1 MYGILPIRQK
11 AVPLQQEF
19 PPRPITMRTT
29 AGFRLYKC
37 RSIDIRIEKRN
48 KEVESRKELVWKI
61 AKLGVPLIVGQLGL
75 VLQSFADTMMVG
87 QYGTM
92 ELSASGFV
100 GNIFNLA
107 IFFLLGISFGTT
119 PVVGALF
126 SRNNYRGTARVFRE
140 SLLVNIAAGVL
151 VSLLLTM
158 LYVNIDKLGQ
168 PVELLPLIRP
178 YFLAQLASIL
188 FLAVFNSMKQF
199 SDALGRTRT
208 PMYIMLIS
216 NVLNVVLN
224 YIMIFGAAGC
234 PEMGLLGAG
243 IATLIAR
250 AFMPIAMG
258 VILMSRSYK
267 AYIRP
272 ETTERAIGLTRLG
285 MVHLTMLGLPIA
297 IQLCLEA
304 SSFNI
309 VALFMGWLGTIP
321 LAAHQVMCTIST
333 LCFQVLYG
341 IGGAASILVSQHR
354 GRNDWMRLKRTVKTA
369 YVMALCCAVMMTTLI
384 IVFFSPLAS
393 LFTTSEGVVNT
404 LYTMLPCF
412 IVYQLGD
419 CTQILFANVLRGIEA
434 VKRMMLYAFIAYIMV
449 SLPLSYVFAFVLD
462 KGAAGV
468 WWGMPFGLT
477 TAGVLF
483 WFEYRKACRG

>member
-1 MYGILPIRQK
+1 M
-11 AVPLQQEF
+11 
-19 PPRPITMRTT
+19 
-29 AGFRLYKC
+29 
-37 RSIDIRIEKRN
+37 
-48 KEVESRKELVWKI
+48 ESRKDLVWKI
-61 AKLGVPLIVGQLGL
+61 ARLGSPLIVGQLGI
-75 VLQSFADTMMVG
+75 VCQSFADTMMVG

-100 GNIFNLA
+100 NNIFNLA

-119 PVVGALF
+119 PVVGVLF
-126 SRNNYRGTARVFRE
+126 SRGNCRGTARVLRE
-140 SLLVNIAAGVL
+140 SLLVNIAAGIFVSLVL
-151 VSLLLTM
+151 VL
-158 LYVNIDKLGQ
+158 LYVNVDRLGQ

-178 YFLAQLASIL
+178 YLLTQLASVL

-208 PMYIMLIS
+208 PMYIMLMS
-216 NVLNVVLN
+216 NVLNVALN
-224 YIMIFGAAGC
+224 YVMIFGVAGC

-250 AFMPIAMG
+250 AFMPLAMG
-258 VILMSRSYK
+258 VVLMSRSYRTYVK
-267 AYIRP
+267 PDAA
-272 ETTERAIGLTRLG
+272 EESIGVTRLG
-285 MVHLTMLGLPIA
+285 MVHLTMVGLPIA

-309 VALFMGWLGTIP
+309 AALFMGWLGAIP
-321 LAAHQVMCTIST
+321 LAAHQVMGTIST

-341 IGGAASILVSQHR
+341 IGGAASILVSQYR
-354 GRNDWMRLKRTVKTA
+354 GRSDWTMLHRTVKTA
-369 YVMALCCAVMMTTLI
+369 YVMTLVCSLVMTTLI
-384 IVFFSPLAS
+384 TVFFSPLTS

-404 LYTMLPCF
+404 LYTILPCF
-412 IVYQLGD
+412 MVYQLGD

-434 VKRMMLYAFIAYIMV
+434 VKRMMLYAFIAYIIV
-449 SLPLSYVFAFVLD
+449 SLPLSYVFAFVFD

-477 TAGVLF
+477 TAGILF
-483 WFEYRKACRG
+483 WREYRNFR

>member
-1 MYGILPIRQK
+1 M
-11 AVPLQQEF
+11 QQEF
-19 PPRPITMRTT
+19 PPRPLTARTT
-29 AGFRLYKC
+29 AGFCLYKS
-37 RSIDIRIEKRN
+37 RNIGIRIEKRN

-151 VSLLLTM
+151 VSLLLAM

-208 PMYIMLIS
+208 PMYIMLVS

-258 VILMSRSYK
+258 VILTSRSYK
-267 AYIRP
+267 AYI
-272 ETTERAIGLTRLG
+272 
-285 MVHLTMLGLPIA
+285 
-297 IQLCLEA
+297 
-304 SSFNI
+304 N
-309 VALFMGWLGTIP
+309 
-321 LAAHQVMCTIST
+321 
-333 LCFQVLYG
+333 
-341 IGGAASILVSQHR
+341 SIL
-354 GRNDWMRLKRTVKTA
+354 
-369 YVMALCCAVMMTTLI
+369 
-384 IVFFSPLAS
+384 
-393 LFTTSEGVVNT
+393 
-404 LYTMLPCF
+404 
-412 IVYQLGD
+412 
-419 CTQILFANVLRGIEA
+419 
-434 VKRMMLYAFIAYIMV
+434 
-449 SLPLSYVFAFVLD
+449 
-462 KGAAGV
+462 
-468 WWGMPFGLT
+468 
-477 TAGVLF
+477 
-483 WFEYRKACRG
+483 

>member
-1 MYGILPIRQK
+1 M
-11 AVPLQQEF
+11 
-19 PPRPITMRTT
+19 
-29 AGFRLYKC
+29 
-37 RSIDIRIEKRN
+37 
-48 KEVESRKELVWKI
+48 ESRKELVWKI
-61 AKLGVPLIVGQLGL
+61 ARLGSPLIVGQLGI
-75 VLQSFADTMMVG
+75 VCQSFADTMMVG

-100 GNIFNLA
+100 NNIFNLA

-126 SRNNYRGTARVFRE
+126 SRGNCRGTARVLRE
-140 SLLVNIAAGVL
+140 SLLVNIAAGIFVSLVL
-151 VSLLLTM
+151 VL
-158 LYVNIDKLGQ
+158 LYVNVDRLGQ

-178 YFLAQLASIL
+178 YLLTQLASVL

-216 NVLNVVLN
+216 NVLNVALN
-224 YIMIFGAAGC
+224 YVMIFGVAGC

-258 VILMSRSYK
+258 VVLMSQSYR
-267 AYIRP
+267 AYVRP
-272 ETTERAIGLTRLG
+272 DAAEGTIGVTHLG
-285 MVHLTMLGLPIA
+285 MVHLTMVGLPIA

-309 VALFMGWLGTIP
+309 AALFMGWLGAIP
-321 LAAHQVMCTIST
+321 LAAHQVMGTIST

-341 IGGAASILVSQHR
+341 VGGAVSILVSQYR
-354 GRNDWMRLKRTVKTA
+354 GRNDWTMLHRTVKTG
-369 YVMALCCAVMMTTLI
+369 YVMTLVCALVMTTLVT
-384 IVFFSPLAS
+384 VFFSPLTS
-393 LFTTSEGVVNT
+393 LFTTSEEVVGT
-404 LYTMLPCF
+404 LYTILPCF
-412 IVYQLGD
+412 MVYQLGD

-434 VKRMMLYAFIAYIMV
+434 VKRMMLYAFIAYIIV

-477 TAGVLF
+477 TAGILF
-483 WFEYRKACRG
+483 WREYRNFNSPR

>member
-1 MYGILPIRQK
+1 M
-11 AVPLQQEF
+11 
-19 PPRPITMRTT
+19 
-29 AGFRLYKC
+29 
-37 RSIDIRIEKRN
+37 
-48 KEVESRKELVWKI
+48 ESRKDLVWKI
-61 AKLGVPLIVGQLGL
+61 ARLGTPLIVGQLGL
-75 VLQSFADTMMVG
+75 VFQSFADTMMVG

-100 GNIFNLA
+100 SNIFNLA

-126 SRNNYRGTARVFRE
+126 SRGDYRGTARALRE
-140 SLLVNIAAGVL
+140 SLLVNIVAGVL
-151 VSLLLTM
+151 VSLVLTV
-158 LYVNIDKLGQ
+158 LYVNVDRLGQ

-178 YFLAQLASIL
+178 YFLTQLASVL

-208 PMYIMLIS
+208 PMYIMLTS

-224 YIMIFGAAGC
+224 YMLIFGVAGF

-250 AFMPIAMG
+250 AFMPIAMS
-258 VILMSRSYK
+258 VVLMSQSYK
-267 AYIRP
+267 AYVRP
-272 ETTERAIGLTRLG
+272 DNLHENGTLPASRFSLRGNNVTRLG

-309 VALFMGWLGTIP
+309 AALFMGWLGAIP
-321 LAAHQVMCTIST
+321 LAAHQVMGTIST

-341 IGGAASILVSQHR
+341 IGGAASILVSQYR
-354 GRNDWMRLKRTVKTA
+354 GRNDWTMLNRTVKTA
-369 YVMALCCAVMMTTLI
+369 YVMTLGCSLVMTTI
-384 IVFFSPLAS
+384 ITIFFSPLAS
-393 LFTTSEGVVNT
+393 LFTTSESVVNT
-404 LYTMLPCF
+404 LYAILPCF
-412 IVYQLGD
+412 MVYQLGD

-434 VKRMMLYAFIAYIMV
+434 VKRMMLYAFIAYIIV
-449 SLPLSYVFAFVLD
+449 SLPLSYLFAFVLD

-477 TAGVLF
+477 TAGLLF
-483 WFEYRKACRG
+483 WWEYRKARKR